1 MFSLKNS
8 CGEEI
13 LMRWFL
19 DLERLPSAMVEKK
32 VCIALVSGGIDS
44 PVAVARMLREGWH
57 IHPVHCTQEP
67 VTGPEAEQKTI
78 AALRFFLQMDGPIGE
93 AARRQL
99 STSLTVVPVAEQ
111 LALFTKKWCHT
122 EYFIHMKRLYSC
134 LGDLAGKEVGATH
147 LLTGENLGQVS
158 SQTLGNLGAI
168 ERVTALEMLRP
179 LLGFDKTAI
188 MHMSQGLG
196 TFELSIGPEVCDA
209 LGPSLPTTIAN
220 LEWLEKS
227 EQRLGGLDNITRD
240 AWKNRRVVE
249 I

>member
-1 MFSLKNS
+1 
-8 CGEEI
+8 
-13 LMRWFL
+13 
-19 DLERLPSAMVEKK
+19 MVEEK

-44 PVAVARMLREGWH
+44 PVAVARMLNQGWF

-78 AALRFFLQMDGPIGE
+78 NSLRFLLHFDGPLGD

-99 STSLTVVPVAEQ
+99 SRELTVIPVAEQ
-111 LALFTKKWCHT
+111 LSLFTEKWCHT
-122 EYFIHMKRLYSC
+122 EYFIHMKRLYHS
-134 LGDLAGKEVGATH
+134 LADLVGQDIGATH

-168 ERVTALEMLRP
+168 EMVTSLQMLRP
-179 LLGFDKTAI
+179 LLGFDKTSI
-188 MHMSQGLG
+188 MHIARSLG
-196 TFELSIGPEVCDA
+196 TLELSTGPEVCDA

-227 EQRLGGLDNITRD
+227 ENRLGGLEQITRD
-240 AWKNRRVVE
+240 AWNKRRVVE
-249 I
+249 L